1 MQQAKN
7 STTYLSEL
15 MQTQKLL
22 DLIIQASD
30 QDAISHPEEF
40 IALLRSDAINTFTD
54 PFERLVHAARRAGSQ
69 TNATI
74 AGHQAAIRRLFPTTP
89 ANAITAF
96 CVSESKGPHPRYIET
111 QLLDRGGDKHIT
123 GEKMWGTM
131 APAADLL
138 YVAASTGVEDGQN
151 QLVMVG
157 IETNSP
163 TITQIPLPPERP
175 AGGVPICDLKF
186 ELTPVHN
193 NLVFDGDAY
202 TVYIKPF
209 RLVED
214 VFSTTAMQIGLL
226 QLGAQT
232 GMSHAQREDLVGLV
246 VQAAAIAA
254 SEMNDPGDILL
265 ITSYL
270 RASRTHWQTL
280 GENWNNAAADVRPH
294 WNTEREILNVAARAR
309 EQRRNNAWQALGETP
324 LDEQDTD

>member
-1 MQQAKN
+1 MQ
-7 STTYLSEL
+7 S
-15 MQTQKLL
+15 QKLL
-22 DLIIQASD
+22 ALITQVPNQSPLIN
-30 QDAISHPEEF
+30 PEEF
-40 IALLRSDAINTFTD
+40 IAFLRSDAINAFSD
-54 PFERLVHAARRAGSQ
+54 PFERLVHAARMAGSQ

-89 ANAITAF
+89 AGAITAF

-111 QLLDRGGDKHIT
+111 QLLDSGDNKHIT

-138 YVAASTGVEDGQN
+138 YVAASTGVLDGQN
-151 QLVMVG
+151 QLAMVG

-163 TITQIPLPPERP
+163 TITQIPLPPERH

-186 ELTPVHN
+186 EATPVHN

-209 RLVED
+209 RLIED

-226 QLGAQT
+226 QLRTQT
-232 GMSHAQREDLVGLV
+232 GMTHAQREDLVGLV
-246 VQAAAIAA
+246 AQGAAIAA
-254 SEMNDPGDILL
+254 SEMNQPGDILL

-270 RASRTHWQTL
+270 RASRAHWQVL
-280 GENWNNAAADVRPH
+280 GENWHNAAADVRPH

-309 EQRRNNAWQALGETP
+309 EQRRSNAWEALGETP
-324 LDEQDTD
+324 SAD